1 MGINDE
7 YSRDAYD
14 YQLAYDSDSSDEFES
29 PPLHPEDW
37 EVWYSEQLLDAW
49 MTIREYADNNY
60 LELPVTY
67 NNFVDFV
74 MNSNIYYTEEPP
86 ARLTL
91 MMWEAIR
98 NIQVIRENVVLQ
110 NFTGWSNEFLYTLIN
125 ND

>member
-14 YQLAYDSDSSDEFES
+14 YQLAYESDSSDEVES
-29 PPLHPEDW
+29 EPLHPEDW

-74 MNSNIYYTEEPP
+74 MSGNLYYTEEPP

-91 MMWEAIR
+91 TIWEAIKD
-98 NIQVIRENVVLQ
+98 IQVIRENTRLE
-110 NFTGWSNEFLYTLIN
+110 NFTAWSNEFLYQLIN